1 MSNILLTADALRL
14 AINVLR
20 DSAESRHMPSGV
32 ELNDACVNLHLDA
45 SEALEQCLTDLAA
58 DVNDLPN

>member
-20 DSAESRHMPSGV
+20 DSVECRRMPSGV

-45 SEALEQCLTDLAA
+45 SDALEQCLTDLTA
-58 DVNDLPN
+58 DVNGLPN